1 MKRMIRRRL
10 CMVILTAMLLTLF
23 LNYFVQIQSARSG
36 MYEEALDNFKQIERI
51 LEQNEQDTARARQEL
66 KQDCFIRAKAA
77 AYILQSRPEVIPD
90 QMEMKKIAGLLQVDE
105 LHLFDTQGNLYA
117 GSEPK

>member
-77 AYILQSRPEVIPD
+77 ATFYRAVRR
-90 QMEMKKIAGLLQVDE
+90 
-105 LHLFDTQGNLYA
+105 
-117 GSEPK
+117 

>member
-36 MYEEALDNFKQIERI
+36 MYEEALDNFKQIGGFWNRT
-51 LEQNEQDTARARQEL
+51 NRT
-66 KQDCFIRAKAA
+66 
-77 AYILQSRPEVIPD
+77 RPEP
-90 QMEMKKIAGLLQVDE
+90 GR
-105 LHLFDTQGNLYA
+105 N
-117 GSEPK
+117 